1 MSTANHDTLVYRLA
15 QILVKL
21 NQGEKLDPQELADEF
36 GVNLRTV
43 QRDLNERFAYLPL
56 LKTNGRYHLDP
67 TFLGKLNTRDIER
80 FASLA
85 GVRGLF
91 PSLSD
96 DFLSDIFD
104 TRIQSALLVKGH
116 HYENLAGKESQFR
129 LLEQA
134 IVARHHVSF
143 DYQKDE
149 GRKHYDTVAP
159 YKLVN
164 HKGIW
169 YLAGRDADR
178 LKTFSFGKIDHLRQL
193 DSQFNPDP
201 DIDKTLIEEDG
212 IWLGEEK
219 KEIVLKIATEIAGYF
234 KRRKLIANQV
244 IEKELED
251 GGLIVSAKVGHL
263 NQVLPIVRYWIP
275 HIRVISPEG
284 LQGELERDLAAYL
297 EGASSTH
304 RTAVSKQRTSRKT
317 GSPT

>member
-21 NQGEKLDPQELADEF
+21 NQGENLDPQVLADEF
-36 GVNLRTV
+36 GVNLRTI
-43 QRDLNERFAYLPL
+43 QRDLNERFAYLPFV
-56 LKTNGRYHLDP
+56 KTNGRYHLDP

-96 DFLSDIFD
+96 DFLRDIFD
-104 TRIQSALLVKGH
+104 TRIQSALLIKGH
-116 HYENLAGKESQFR
+116 NYENLAGKESQFR

-134 IVARHHVSF
+134 IVARHHVNF
-143 DYQKDE
+143 DYQKGE

-159 YKLVN
+159 YKLIN

-169 YLAGRDADR
+169 YLAGRDADK
-178 LKTFSFGKIDHLRQL
+178 LKTFSFSKIDHLRQQ
-193 DSQFNPDP
+193 DSQFDPNP
-201 DIDKTLIEEDG
+201 DIDKTLNEEDG

-219 KEIVLKIATEIAGYF
+219 KEIVLKISAEIAGYF

-251 GGLIVSAKVGHL
+251 GGLIVSAKVGHP

-275 HIRVISPEG
+275 HIRIISPEG
-284 LQGELERDLAAYL
+284 LQGELETELAAYL
-297 EGASSTH
+297 DGASTISHPSAKKKCAT
-304 RTAVSKQRTSRKT
+304 
-317 GSPT
+317 